1 MIRGGGEKEKK
12 TKWWDE
18 FVFDKTKGGK
28 LELNLTSLLFVR
40 RSLETDNER
49 FVLMM
54 LSSVGEW

>member
-1 MIRGGGEKEKK
+1 MKRKRKQN
-12 TKWWDE
+12 DE
-18 FVFDKTKGGK
+18 MSLFLIKTKGGK

-54 LSSVGEW
+54 LSSVGEWWE

>member
-1 MIRGGGEKEKK
+1 MKRKRKQN
-12 TKWWDE
+12 DE
-18 FVFDKTKGGK
+18 MSLFLIKTKGGK

>member
-1 MIRGGGEKEKK
+1 MKRKRKLN
-12 TKWWDE
+12 DE
-18 FVFDKTKGGK
+18 MSLFLIKIKGGK

-49 FVLMM
+49 SVLMM

>member
-1 MIRGGGEKEKK
+1 MKRKRKLN
-12 TKWWDE
+12 DE
-18 FVFDKTKGGK
+18 MSLFLIKIKGGK

-40 RSLETDNER
+40 SRSLETDNER

>member
-1 MIRGGGEKEKK
+1 MKRKRKLN
-12 TKWWDE
+12 DE
-18 FVFDKTKGGK
+18 MSLFLIKIKGGK